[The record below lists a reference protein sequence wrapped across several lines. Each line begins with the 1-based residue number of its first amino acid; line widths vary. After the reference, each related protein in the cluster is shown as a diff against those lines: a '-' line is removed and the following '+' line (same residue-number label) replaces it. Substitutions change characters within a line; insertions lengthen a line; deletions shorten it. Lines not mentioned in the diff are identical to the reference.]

1 MYGYNPVSDTE
12 GGFGKA
18 DYAAQFAESQV
29 RSGFIRKVFG
39 ILSIQ
44 LLLTVALSSVFIVS
58 NGAKLFVANN
68 IWTVYVAMGL
78 TLAIAL
84 GMSCCESARNSFPT
98 NYILL
103 FAFTLAEG
111 FLVLTLCHPSPPPVD
126 AAPYQQ
132 PFPLQV
138 PTFPIRLMPCPW
150 HGSLAGMPCRSAS
163 SRPRMT
169 PASS

>member
-68 IWTVYVAMGL
+68 IWTVYVAM
-78 TLAIAL
+78 
-84 GMSCCESARNSFPT
+84 
-98 NYILL
+98 
-103 FAFTLAEG
+103 
-111 FLVLTLCHPSPPPVD
+111 
-126 AAPYQQ
+126 
-132 PFPLQV
+132 
-138 PTFPIRLMPCPW
+138 
-150 HGSLAGMPCRSAS
+150 
-163 SRPRMT
+163 
-169 PASS
+169 